1 MGKVS
6 IIIPMYNVSRY
17 IEKCVRTLF
26 EQTFDDIEYLFVND
40 ATPDDSIEIL
50 KHLIELYPNR
60 KGQCKIVNHH
70 SNKGLT
76 AARNSGLNVAT
87 GDYIIYCDSDDWVEL
102 TMISDMYNAAIVQD
116 ADIVSCDF
124 QMIYKD
130 RNVLYHTVDWT
141 ENKVDSLRNYI
152 RYEWTVI
159 WNLLVKRKL
168 YTENGI
174 KFLEGH
180 AYCEDFNASVKLL
193 YFAKKVVYLRKVLYN
208 YNQLNANSIMRNL
221 SSKTMNDEQVMYFDV
236 IDFFKRR
243 SAYSDYKKQLCWRIL
258 KSKQE
263 WALDTATYNKFLDFY
278 PESHKYIISCPYLNV
293 KLKIMMWSL
302 THRLAVVS
310 RFMLLLRKIRHYK
323 DAR

>member
-6 IIIPMYNVSRY
+6 IIIPIYNVSRY

-26 EQTFDDIEYLFVND
+26 EQTFDDIEYVFVND
-40 ATPDDSIEIL
+40 ATPDNSIEIL

-60 KGQCKIVNHH
+60 KEQCKITHH
-70 SNKGLT
+70 HINKGSG
-76 AARNSGLNVAT
+76 AARNSGLEVAT
-87 GDYIIYCDSDDWVEL
+87 GDYIIHCDSDDWVEP
-102 TMISDMYNAAIVQD
+102 TMISDMYNAAVAHD

-130 RNVLYHTVDWT
+130 GNVLFHAVDWT
-141 ENKVDSLRNYI
+141 DSKVDSLRNYI
-152 RYEWTVI
+152 RYDWTSMY
-159 WNLLVKRKL
+159 NLLVRRKL

-174 KFLEGH
+174 KFLGG
-180 AYCEDFNASVKLL
+180 YSFCEDFNVSVKLL
-193 YFAKKVVYLRKVLYN
+193 YIAKKIVHLRKVLYN
-208 YNQLNANSIMRNL
+208 YNRQNVDSITRNL
-221 SSKTMNDEQVMYFDV
+221 SSKTMNDEQVMYLDV

-263 WALDTATYNKFLDFY
+263 WVLDTATYNKFLDFY

-302 THRLAVVS
+302 THRLTVVS